1 MTSYPVPRSHRAWP
15 SLAWPRLA
23 ALFALLGA
31 APLRPACAN
40 DLSPLSDEFNNPF
53 TLPLW
58 QRVHVVEGWNA
69 EQLEAIDISA
79 SRSGWLTLVPWT
91 CTWYQDWR
99 GPMAF
104 KRVGGDFVVTS
115 AVENTGRDGTSLPGI
130 NFSLGGLMIRTP
142 RNITPATWAPG
153 GENYVFLSVGY
164 GQAGPPRWQFEVKTT
179 VASQSTLILSDAPG
193 PAARLQIA
201 RLGRYVICLRRE
213 PGGPWRV
220 HQRYDRPD
228 FPDTLQVGPVAYTD
242 WNKAQTFDPFVHNGA
257 ALHPP
262 LPPTVPDPSPGTPFH
277 PDLIARWDYV
287 RYFRPSIPAP
297 LAGLNLANPAQVSD
311 AQLLSF
317 LGAVADTVCP
327 QAAAPEAPPAP
338 ALALA
343 AAPNPFS
350 RGTALRFHPPVD
362 TAYRLDILDAAG
374 RLIRRVVTGVGSGA
388 EVTCHWDGHD
398 SAGRPAAA
406 GVYFARLEAGG
417 ASRVAR
423 LIRVP

>member
-1 MTSYPVPRSHRAWP
+1 MPRTNPGHG
-15 SLAWPRLA
+15 RLA
-23 ALFALLGA
+23 RRIRSALPALLA
-31 APLRPACAN
+31 LLLARPARAN
-40 DLSPLSDEFNNPF
+40 DLSHLGDEFNNPY

-58 QRVHVVEGWNA
+58 QRVHLVEGWNA
-69 EQLEAIDISA
+69 EQLETIDISA
-79 SRSGWLTLVPWT
+79 SRPGWLTMVPWT

-115 AVENTGRDGTSLPGI
+115 AVENTGRDGVSLPGI

-142 RNITPATWAPG
+142 RPITPATWSPG

-164 GQAGPPRWQFEVKTT
+164 GQAGPPRWQYEVKTT
-179 VASQSTLILSDAPG
+179 LASQSTLILSDAPG

-242 WNKAQTFDPFVHNGA
+242 WNKAQVFDPFVHNGA
-257 ALHPP
+257 ALHTP
-262 LPPTVPDPSPGTPFH
+262 LPPGVLDPSPGTPFY
-277 PDLIARWDYV
+277 PDLVARWDYV
-287 RYFRPSIPAP
+287 RYFRPTIPAP

-311 AQLLSF
+311 AQLLAF

-327 QAAAPEAPPAP
+327 QAAAPDAPPAP
-338 ALALA
+338 ALALS
-343 AAPNPFS
+343 AAPNPFA
-350 RGTALRFHPPVD
+350 RETALRFTLPD
-362 TAYRLDILDAAG
+362 GLAFRLDILDAAG
-374 RLIRRVVTGVGSGA
+374 RLVRRLAADTGRGA
-388 EVTCHWDGHD
+388 EATYAWDGRD
-398 SAGRPAAA
+398 DTGRPAAA
-406 GVYFARLEAGG
+406 GVYFARLETDG

>member
-1 MTSYPVPRSHRAWP
+1 MPRIRPGGRSPRP
-15 SLAWPRLA
+15 LAGRIRSA
-23 ALFALLGA
+23 ALALLA
-31 APLRPACAN
+31 LLVARPTPAN
-40 DLSPLSDEFNNPF
+40 DLSPLSDEFGNPY

-69 EQLEAIDISA
+69 EQLETIDISA
-79 SRSGWLTLVPWT
+79 TRPGWLTMIPWT

-115 AVENTGRDGTSLPGI
+115 AVENTGRDGVSLPGI

-142 RNITPATWAPG
+142 RNITPATWSPG

-242 WNKAQTFDPFVHNGA
+242 WNKAQTFDPFIHNGA

-262 LPPTVPDPSPGTPFH
+262 LPPGVIDPSPGTPYY
-277 PDLIARWDYV
+277 PDLVARWDYV
-287 RYFRPSIPAP
+287 RYFRPTLPAP
-297 LAGLNLANPAQVSD
+297 LVGLNLANPAQVSD
-311 AQLLSF
+311 AQLLAF

-327 QAAAPEAPPAP
+327 QAAAPDAPPAP
-338 ALALA
+338 GLALA

-350 RGTALRFHPPVD
+350 RATALRFTLPQGV
-362 TAYRLDILDAAG
+362 AFRLEILDAAG
-374 RLIRRVVTGVGSGA
+374 RLVRGMVAGEGRGA
-388 EVTCHWDGHD
+388 EVTVAWDGHD
-398 SAGRPAAA
+398 AAGRPAAA
-406 GVYFARLEAGG
+406 GVYFARLEVGG